1 MSSTLIAHSGSAGW
15 GAPVCP
21 NEIGSRAFSTGPDA
35 SRHGSGLSRAGYPV
49 PMTGARPHLTGKAA
63 GTTVTTTLAPVRLDD
78 RFHPPR
84 GRKR

>member
-21 NEIGSRAFSTGPDA
+21 SEIGSRAFSTGPDA
-35 SRHGSGLSRAGYPV
+35 SLHGSVLSFSGYPV
-49 PMTGARPHLTGKAA
+49 PMTDALSNAAGKIS
-63 GTTVTTTLAPVRLDD
+63 GTTVTATLAAVRQDD
-78 RFHPPR
+78 RVHPSR